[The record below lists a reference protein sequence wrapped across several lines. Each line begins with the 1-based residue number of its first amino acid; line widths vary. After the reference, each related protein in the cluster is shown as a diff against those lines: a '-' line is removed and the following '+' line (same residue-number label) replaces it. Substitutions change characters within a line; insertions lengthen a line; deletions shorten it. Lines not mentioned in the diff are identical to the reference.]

1 MKQLALGGERERKQ
15 RWVLSPTSIPGER
28 GAEADSKRKAH
39 KDGHTQ
45 KRIFREGKH
54 NTEVGQG
61 AVGSGD
67 FHAPWRREMTTLNQE
82 PAPQGPGYLVLCMG

>member
-1 MKQLALGGERERKQ
+1 MRDRENSDGFFLPLLSRGKEEQ
-15 RWVLSPTSIPGER
+15 R
-28 GAEADSKRKAH
+28 EADSKRKVH

-67 FHAPWRREMTTLNQE
+67 FHAPWRREMTTLIRSQRLRV
-82 PAPQGPGYLVLCMG
+82 PGTSFYA